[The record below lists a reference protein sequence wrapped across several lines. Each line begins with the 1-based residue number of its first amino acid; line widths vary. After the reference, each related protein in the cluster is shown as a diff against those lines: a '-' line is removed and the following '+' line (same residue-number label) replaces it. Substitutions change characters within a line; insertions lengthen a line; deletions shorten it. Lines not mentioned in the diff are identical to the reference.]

1 VIEARGD
8 SRDPCPSRAGREA
21 GRRLENRSRLHV
33 LRWGVL
39 SLPVAWATL
48 AVSGCGSSASGPGG
62 GLFEV
67 GPADAQGAGHDV
79 EAAGEA
85 ETEVDVEASTP
96 EVAAIALSS
105 CVPTVYTGA
114 FSIGGAQ
121 QFQLSVDTGS
131 TTLGVAS
138 VLCSGC
144 GVSPLYAPGPAAVDE
159 HSIADS
165 QYGSGSWSGE
175 IYQDTVGAGTEA
187 ATPVDLVAIDTQVQF
202 FEPIQCDSAS
212 GGMQGIIGLGPS
224 SSALPGTNG
233 YFDALV
239 AKRKV
244 LDIFATELCDSEG
257 TLWLGGY
264 DPSVITAPVQ
274 FTPLTRDVFAQ
285 YYYSVNLVSVAVSG
299 TTVPIATSQ
308 YPDTVV
314 DTGTSI
320 FLMGMD
326 AYSAL
331 TGAIASDPQFQS
343 IFGGV
348 AFFSGQGCATVSM
361 TKAALDASLPALTL
375 TFGSSP
381 AITVTAPPTESYL
394 FPYGQDQWCPALDG
408 LAQSDQF
415 PLASILGAPMLRS
428 NVTIFDRANQ
438 RIGFA
443 PHTACP

>member
-1 VIEARGD
+1 M
-8 SRDPCPSRAGREA
+8 
-21 GRRLENRSRLHV
+21 
-33 LRWGVL
+33 
-39 SLPVAWATL
+39 L
-48 AVSGCGSSASGPGG
+48 ALSGCGSSASGPGD
-62 GLFEV
+62 GLFAV
-67 GPADAQGAGHDV
+67 GSGAASDAGHDA
-79 EAAGEA
+79 EAAREA
-85 ETEVDVEASTP
+85 EGEIEASIP
-96 EVAAIALSS
+96 EVAAMALSS

-138 VLCSGC
+138 VLCSEC
-144 GVSPLYAPGPAAVDE
+144 GVRPLYAPGPAALDQ
-159 HSIADS
+159 HRTADS
-165 QYGSGSWSGE
+165 LYGSGSWSGE

-212 GGMQGIIGLGPS
+212 GGMQGIVGLGPS

-239 AKRKV
+239 ARANV
-244 LDIFATELCDSEG
+244 PDVFATELCDSDG

-264 DPSVITAPVQ
+264 DLSVMTGPVQ
-274 FTPLTRDVFAQ
+274 FTPLTRDAFSQ
-285 YYYSVNLVSVAVSG
+285 YYYSVNLVSVSVSG
-299 TTVPIATSQ
+299 STVPIATSQ
-308 YPDTVV
+308 YADTVV

-320 FLMGMD
+320 FLMGAD

-331 TGAIASDPQFQS
+331 TAAIASDPQFQS

-348 AFFSGQGCATVSM
+348 SFFSSSGCTTVSQ

-381 AITVTAPPTESYL
+381 AITVTALPTESYL

-428 NVTIFDRANQ
+428 SITIFDRANQ